1 MDTFI
6 TETHNSHFIILSDSK
21 IVDTWSSALYPD
33 RDISNAIC
41 INENGSYQFRLFPDG
56 EENPNLFT
64 EDMIPL
70 YKWDGEKV
78 VSRAE
83 EEIEADRA
91 EIIANQPAPEPTEVE
106 KLRADLDY
114 VMLMNGLDVDPN

>member
-1 MDTFI
+1 MNTIDYVKY
-6 TETHNSHFIILSDSK
+6 SHYISINASSMIINGFSTGPHPNLDK
-21 IVDTWSSALYPD
+21 DA
-33 RDISNAIC
+33 AIC
-41 INENGSYQFRLFPDG
+41 INNDGSYQFRLFPDG
-56 EENPNLFT
+56 EENPPLFT

-78 VSRAE
+78 VERSE

-91 EIIANQPAPEPTEVE
+91 EMIANQPTPKPTEIE